1 MPKMRLSI
9 QASLLN
15 VSDLERSVEF
25 YRDVFELRPV
35 GRSDRVAALMI
46 DETNRRQVLVLR
58 EVGGPH
64 LRAGRGSIGPRL
76 LALEAGSLG
85 ELDVI
90 EQKLAQRRAFSG
102 RRRTATWQAVVGID
116 PDRIEVSV
124 SSGLTGTPIATQ
136 GWALLDQMVYE
147 VGE

>member
-1 MPKMRLSI
+1 MRLSI

-15 VSDLERSVEF
+15 VSDLDRSIEF
-25 YRDVFELRPV
+25 YRAVFELRRV
-35 GRSDRVAALMI
+35 ARGDRVAALMI

-58 EVGGPH
+58 EVGGPYPLH
-64 LRAGRGSIGPRL
+64 LGRGSIGPRL
-76 LALEAGSLG
+76 LALEAGSPG

-90 EQKLAQRRAFSG
+90 EQRLVERQAFTG
-102 RRRTATWQAVVGID
+102 RRRTETWEAVVGVD

-124 SSGLTGTPIATQ
+124 SASLTGTPIGSQ
-136 GWALLDQMVYE
+136 DWANLDRMIYE

>member
-1 MPKMRLSI
+1 MQLSI

-15 VSDLERSVEF
+15 VGSLDRSIKF
-25 YRDVFELRPV
+25 YQDVFDLRLAS
-35 GRSDRVAALMI
+35 RSDRVAALMI

-58 EVGGPH
+58 EAGGPNPIH
-64 LRAGRGSIGPRL
+64 VGRGSIGPRL
-76 LALEAGSLG
+76 LALEAGSPG

-90 EQKLAQRRAFSG
+90 EHRLAERQALIG
-102 RRRTATWQAVVGID
+102 RRRTETWQAIVGVD

-124 SSGLTGTPIATQ
+124 SSSLTGAPIQSDDWTN
-136 GWALLDQMVYE
+136 LDQMVYQ